1 MKHNLEFKNF
11 SPNHRLREQVEELI
25 AHIDRHAP
33 NFPADAFFLR
43 FFIEE
48 NTKRKLYHVSLT
60 CDVSGRTLAAQEERH
75 DAIEA
80 VRAAF
85 AEIERQIEKHKE
97 MLSGSYLYKRPAR
110 REALRR
116 GKAEAIPA
124 GERERELFS
133 TIVERHL
140 EKFYNFA
147 RRELAHYQATG
158 ELSSGELTAEDIVD
172 ATLLRAYRE
181 FVKKHAGREIRSWL
195 IQLANEQL
203 EAEVKRLKAERART
217 IHIEEDIPATPLM
230 EAVSTLGD
238 EILDFY
244 QPDED
249 LKLEDIVP
257 DMEAPTPE
265 QILESR
271 DLQRYINRTL
281 ATLPRVWRRAFVLHY
296 VEGLPVAEIAR
307 MIKQPE
313 SVVERYLE
321 YTREYLRQRL
331 IEVGFQAP
339 PHDQTGLAVFGTAAD
354 VEVPAVFRNAVIEK
368 YKKLEEAGDV

>member
-33 NFPADAFFLR
+33 SFPADAVFLR

-48 NTKRKLYHVSLT
+48 NAKRKLYHVSLT
-60 CDVSGRTLAAQEERH
+60 CDVPGRTLAAQEERH

-85 AEIERQIEKHKE
+85 DEIERQIEKHKE
-97 MLSGSYLYKRPAR
+97 MLTGSYLYKRPAR

-116 GKAEAIPA
+116 VKAEAIPEE
-124 GERERELFS
+124 ERARELFS
-133 TIVERHL
+133 TIIERYL
-140 EKFYNFA
+140 EKLYNFA
-147 RRELAHYQATG
+147 RRELSHYLATG
-158 ELSSGELTAEDIVD
+158 EPSPGELTAEEIVD

-181 FVKKHAGREIRSWL
+181 FAKKPAGREIRGWL
-195 IQLANEQL
+195 IQLVTEQL
-203 EAEVKRLKAERART
+203 EGEVKRLKAERART
-217 IHIEEDIPATPLM
+217 IHIEEDIPETPLM
-230 EAVSTLGD
+230 EEVSTLGD

-249 LKLEDIVP
+249 LKIEDIVP
-257 DMEAPTPE
+257 NMEVPTPE

-281 ATLPRVWRRAFVLHY
+281 AALPRVWRRAFVLHY
-296 VEGLPVAEIAR
+296 VEGLPVAEIGR

-313 SVVERYLE
+313 SVVESYLE
-321 YTREYLRQRL
+321 YTRGYLRQRL
-331 IEVGFQAP
+331 TEAGFQAP
-339 PHDQTGLAVFGTAAD
+339 PHDQAGLAVFGTAAD
-354 VEVPAVFRNAVIEK
+354 VEVPAVFRNAVIER
-368 YKKLEEAGDV
+368 YKKLEESDNV